1 MLREFVLQAN
11 EDKRLQI
18 EGRYLVVTQATGPI
32 ELSIG
37 GTTPVTVDQNDR
49 IHLRNE
55 SPNDRAVR
63 IKNVSGGVNYIELHT
78 SDLLIDKRTGV
89 DVTNAIVIAEDQR
102 IGIDPQANIVQA
114 IIQNPVKIDP
124 NSNTVTIAK
133 DQCVGID
140 PKKNS
145 VKAKLTQP
153 VAIADNQLI
162 GIHPT
167 KNKVEVIR
175 KGKLYQAMP
184 TLEFTAPQGDPP
196 DTLIKK
202 TIEPNTIRELLILTA
217 DTNNSQ
223 PVWLGGQEGQ
233 GTPVFPGDRLFVEGN
248 HGLTLAAKPDHKLY
262 IAEIIFKD
270 LP

>member
-1 MLREFVLQAN
+1 MLRQFVLQPN

-37 GTTPVTVDQNDR
+37 GTTPITVDQNDR
-49 IHLRNE
+49 IHLRND

-63 IKNVSGGVNYIELHT
+63 LKNVSGGVNTIELHT

-114 IIQNPVKIDP
+114 VIQNPVRIDP
-124 NSNTVTIAK
+124 QGNTITIAK
-133 DQCVGID
+133 GQCVGID

-145 VKAKLTQP
+145 VKATLTHP
-153 VAIADNQLI
+153 VEIEDNQLI
-162 GIHPT
+162 GINPA
-167 KNKVEVIR
+167 KNTVNVIR
-175 KGKLYQAMP
+175 KGKLYRAMP
-184 TLEFTAPQGDPP
+184 TLTFTAPQGSPP
-196 DTLIKK
+196 DTVIEH
-202 TIEPNTIRELLILTA
+202 TIAPNAIRDVLILTA
-217 DTNNSQ
+217 STDNAQ
-223 PVWLGGQEGQ
+223 PVWLGGTEGQ

-248 HGLTLAAKPDHKLY
+248 HGLTLAAKTDHTLY
-262 IAEIIFKD
+262 VAEVILKD